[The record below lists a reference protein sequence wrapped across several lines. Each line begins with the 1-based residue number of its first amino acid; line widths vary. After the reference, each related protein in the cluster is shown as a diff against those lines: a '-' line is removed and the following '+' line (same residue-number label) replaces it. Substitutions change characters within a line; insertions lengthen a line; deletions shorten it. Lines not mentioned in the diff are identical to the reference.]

1 MLILIITI
9 AFIFKPKE
17 DEKPMPEDFEF
28 EFTYG
33 VEGFFYF
40 SSKENVISNGY
51 FTSENKRQTTELVLS
66 DDQKNEIWSIIQ
78 KYKLLNYKEDYTPKT
93 YQTVPT
99 RKIQLKMSFDGKEHN
114 LKPNRLGLEDAP
126 NTSKEDENY
135 LEGME
140 KIFEILTETKEFKSL
155 PTDTIRREYL

>member
-1 MLILIITI
+1 
-9 AFIFKPKE
+9 
-17 DEKPMPEDFEF
+17 MPEDFEF

-78 KYKLLNYKEDYTPKT
+78 KYKLLNYKSVKFN
-93 YQTVPT
+93 
-99 RKIQLKMSFDGKEHN
+99 IWMN
-114 LKPNRLGLEDAP
+114 LFLNIILII
-126 NTSKEDENY
+126 TSKGAYNLSIS
-135 LEGME
+135 LE
-140 KIFEILTETKEFKSL
+140 F
-155 PTDTIRREYL
+155 